1 MQIALEPSEP
11 MGRAKKLPA
20 IRGDQVGWAKQSAL
34 QSGAM
39 RWGGVDQQGL
49 APAPSNPLGRKTDL
63 PANSVNRVENRF
75 TRRRQGQGDPFR
87 IRTLGGK

>member
-20 IRGDQVGWAKQSAL
+20 IRGDEVG
-34 QSGAM
+34 
-39 RWGGVDQQGL
+39 WGGVDQRGL
-49 APAPSNPLGRKTDL
+49 APAPTNPFGRKTDL

-75 TRRRQGQGDPFR
+75 TSRRQGQGDPFR
-87 IRTLGGK
+87 IRTRGGK

>member
-1 MQIALEPSEP
+1 MRRWGGQ
-11 MGRAKKLPA
+11 AKLNE
-20 IRGDQVGWAKQSAL
+20 IRGDGVGWAKQSAL

-63 PANSVNRVENRF
+63 PTNGVNRVENRF

>member
-1 MQIALEPSEP
+1 MRIAFEPGEP

-20 IRGDQVGWAKQSAL
+20 IRGDQVGWAKQSVL

-39 RWGGVDQQGL
+39 RWGGVDQLGL
-49 APAPSNPLGRKTDL
+49 APAPTNPFGRKTNL

-75 TRRRQGQGDPFR
+75 TSRRQGQCDPFR
-87 IRTLGGK
+87 IRTRGGK